1 MDKLEKKEERIQNY
15 INANILLD
23 AVDNIE
29 SNATEEILVASTSNI
44 NYADMQNLN
53 QLPEADLIAYKTQLV
68 EAINTYEIKKDEIVK
83 TNNGNTYIHI
93 ISQIQNEDNKLDMSV
108 YYTIMSGRLLTISF
122 RYFNKAE
129 QLENEQEKDAIQ
141 KIEFYD
147 VERPKY
153 TMLSETYKLTMAFM
167 VVILIIL
174 AIIVFFI
181 RRKDKK
187 LFNNSIQDRQIKQ
200 YSKFGGLILFFWSL
214 CFYQVL
220 LRVIDIDN
228 ASKIE
233 NMEFY
238 TTAVTIQ
245 STILALI
252 AMYQIYITVK
262 RKQNTP
268 KKIIISNIIFGVS
281 GVIITIARI
290 IYAKIVPLEIY
301 TQEYFEQ
308 ENSVLIFNIIYPLIW
323 ILYFIFSKRVQV
335 YYYLPERRK
344 KKVAKD
350 TKSV

>member
-1 MDKLEKKEERIQNY
+1 
-15 INANILLD
+15 
-23 AVDNIE
+23 
-29 SNATEEILVASTSNI
+29 
-44 NYADMQNLN
+44 MQNLN
-53 QLPEADLIAYKTQLV
+53 QLPEADLIAYKAQLV

-83 TNNGNTYIHI
+83 TSNGNTYIHI
-93 ISQIQNEDNKLDMSV
+93 ITEIQKENNSLDMSV
-108 YYTIMSGRLLTISF
+108 YYTIMNGRLLTISF
-122 RYFNKAE
+122 RYFNKSE
-129 QLENEQEKDAIQ
+129 QVENEQEKDIIQ

-147 VERPKY
+147 VERPQY
-153 TMLSETYKLTMAFM
+153 TILSETYKLTMIFM
-167 VVILIIL
+167 FIIFIIL
-174 AIIVFFI
+174 SIIVFFI
-181 RRKDKK
+181 RKKDKK
-187 LFNNSIQDRQIKQ
+187 LFNNSIQDRQLKQ
-200 YSKFGGLILFFWSL
+200 YNKFGGLILFFWSL
-214 CFYQVL
+214 CFYQLL

-228 ASKIE
+228 ASKIA

-252 AMYQIYITVK
+252 AMYQIYITVR

-268 KKIIISNIIFGVS
+268 KKIIVSNIIFGVS
-281 GVIITIARI
+281 GIIITIARI

-308 ENSVLIFNIIYPLIW
+308 ENSVLLFNIIYPLIW

-344 KKVAKD
+344 KKIAKD